1 MNKTTNM
8 NVLCVAAHPDDE
20 VIGPG
25 GTLAKHAAD
34 DDVVHV
40 CILSDGVTS
49 RYDEVTPEAEKE
61 IARRR
66 SQAEEATEV
75 LGVDSVSFHTFPD
88 NQFDSV
94 PLLDIV
100 KEVEAEIAEH
110 EPKVIYTHHYGDLNV
125 DHELTCRAVLT
136 AARPLEGSPV
146 RRILA
151 FETLSSTE
159 WGTPISDN
167 SFQPTVFVG
176 IESQIDKKI
185 EALEKYGEEL
195 EPHPHPR
202 NPENIRNVSRVW
214 GARSGLRYAESFVL
228 IREIQG

>member
-1 MNKTTNM
+1 M

-25 GTLAKHAAD
+25 GTLAKHAD
-34 DDVVHV
+34 DGDDVHI

-49 RYDEVTPEAEKE
+49 RYDEATPEAEEEIKE
-61 IARRR
+61 RRL
-66 SQAEEATEV
+66 QAEEAAST

-100 KEVEAEIAEH
+100 KVVESEMSDH
-110 EPKVIYTHHYGDLNV
+110 KPKIIYTHHYGDLNV

-146 RRILA
+146 RKVLA
-151 FETLSSTE
+151 FETPSSTE
-159 WGTPISDN
+159 WSVPRTGNEFRPN
-167 SFQPTVFVG
+167 VFIN
-176 IESQIDKKI
+176 IEGHVDKMV
-185 EALEKYGEEL
+185 EALEEYNDEVES
-195 EPHPHPR
+195 HPHPR
-202 NPENIRNVSRVW
+202 NPENIRNNSRVW
-214 GARSGLRYAESFVL
+214 GAKSGLNYAEPFAL
-228 IREIQG
+228 LREIRI

>member
-1 MNKTTNM
+1 M

-34 DDVVHV
+34 GDDVHV

-49 RYDEVTPEAEKE
+49 RYDEVTPEVEEE
-61 IARRR
+61 IRERR
-66 SQAEEATEV
+66 SQAEEATEI
-75 LGVDSVSFHTFPD
+75 LGANSVSFHTFPD

-100 KEVEAEIAEH
+100 KRVEEEMAEH
-110 EPKVIYTHHYGDLNV
+110 EPEVIYTHHYGDLNV

-146 RRILA
+146 RKVLA
-151 FETLSSTE
+151 FETPSSTE
-159 WGTPISDN
+159 WSVPRTGN
-167 SFQPTVFVG
+167 AFQPSLFVN
-176 IESQIDKKI
+176 IEDHLERKV
-185 EALEKYGEEL
+185 EALEGYDDEVES
-195 EPHPHPR
+195 HPHPR
-202 NPENIRNVSRVW
+202 NPENIRNATRVW
-214 GARSGLRYAESFVL
+214 GAKSGLGYAEPFELLREL
-228 IREIQG
+228 IR